1 MSNDILIHDIP
12 YLTNPTTF
20 INTDY
25 FCEEAKRFVKY
36 NTYCDAPEGTY
47 EYQEYWD
54 EQDRRCREGY
64 TVGGIRIT
72 GEHYAYLNFGRI
84 KITEGEGKK
93 ARKYEGFPRFLD
105 MDYYY
110 YHELE
115 KAKLNKEGIIVAK
128 SRRKGFE
135 QPNSELV
142 LTPFGFKPMG
152 TLKPNDLVMNPDGY
166 PTRILEVY
174 PQGKKDVYELEL
186 RDGRKVKCGLE
197 HLWEI
202 IDQRGKKRI
211 VNTKFFLDKKLK
223 RNKGNKCY
231 YAYFIENCK
240 PLNFYDLPLPIDPY
254 LLGVL
259 IGDGSL
265 TKSSLEFSSNDEQ
278 LVNIVKDILKS
289 RYNVNKTTTP
299 FKYSITVK
307 DGGPGTPN
315 NLLRFIQNLK
325 LNVKSYDKFIPEI
338 YKKGSYDTRLELL
351 KGLMDTD
358 GTSSPNGTCRFTSSS
373 ETLANDVVDICRS
386 LGLRATKSKS
396 SNGRKL
402 MNFPNNKQSIVRDSW
417 VVNIITDYEI
427 FKLDRKNKNIK
438 KRKYNHN
445 KVAITSVKKLD
456 YQEESSCILVEN
468 PNHLYITRDYIVT
481 HNSYKGAFNTVYEY
495 NWYRNSFSI
504 IAAFL
509 AEYSQTT
516 MNMALDM
523 INFIN
528 TNTDW
533 AKRKLIDTRQY
544 IKSGFKEKINGIEVE
559 SGFKSEIMTMSFK
572 DNPFKSIGK
581 SASVM
586 LFEEAGK
593 WTGLIESYMLSKP
606 LFSDGEIMIGI
617 PIIYGTGGDME
628 GGTQDFADM
637 FYNPSSY
644 GLRAY
649 ENIWDENAIG
659 SCGWFV
665 DDSWYKPPYVDKDG
679 NSDRAKAKESL
690 LLKREIVKKS
700 GNKRAYEKE
709 ITQQPLSPAE
719 AFLRTSGNRF
729 PLADLQIILSQVE
742 GSERIQNTNYIG
754 DIVFNPNSL
763 KYEWKPNPN
772 LNPLK
777 EFPLTKDQ
785 DSEGCVVIYEM
796 PYEDEEGN
804 VPFGRYLAGT
814 DPYDHDQ
821 SGTTSL
827 GSTIII
833 DKITNRIVAEYTA
846 RPKTANEYYEILR
859 RLLHFYNAR
868 CLYENEKKGLFQYL
882 EGKNE
887 TYLLLDQ
894 PAYIK
899 DVIQNS
905 KVERGKGMHMNKSLK
920 DHGEDLI
927 IMWLLEDY
935 DSSNGIKNMHKI
947 RCIPLLKELI
957 AYNPEGNF
965 DRVMSLMMCM
975 YHIQEVKKV
984 KIEEAN
990 DKNDILN
997 SDFWNRKLFTKR
1009 KNKLW

>member
-36 NTYCDAPEGTY
+36 GTYCDAPEGTY

-128 SRRKGFE
+128 SRRKGF
-135 QPNSELV
+135 
-142 LTPFGFKPMG
+142 
-152 TLKPNDLVMNPDGY
+152 
-166 PTRILEVY
+166 
-174 PQGKKDVYELEL
+174 
-186 RDGRKVKCGLE
+186 
-197 HLWEI
+197 
-202 IDQRGKKRI
+202 
-211 VNTKFFLDKKLK
+211 
-223 RNKGNKCY
+223 
-231 YAYFIENCK
+231 
-240 PLNFYDLPLPIDPY
+240 
-254 LLGVL
+254 
-259 IGDGSL
+259 
-265 TKSSLEFSSNDEQ
+265 
-278 LVNIVKDILKS
+278 
-289 RYNVNKTTTP
+289 
-299 FKYSITVK
+299 
-307 DGGPGTPN
+307 
-315 NLLRFIQNLK
+315 
-325 LNVKSYDKFIPEI
+325 
-338 YKKGSYDTRLELL
+338 
-351 KGLMDTD
+351 
-358 GTSSPNGTCRFTSSS
+358 
-373 ETLANDVVDICRS
+373 
-386 LGLRATKSKS
+386 
-396 SNGRKL
+396 
-402 MNFPNNKQSIVRDSW
+402 
-417 VVNIITDYEI
+417 
-427 FKLDRKNKNIK
+427 
-438 KRKYNHN
+438 
-445 KVAITSVKKLD
+445 
-456 YQEESSCILVEN
+456 
-468 PNHLYITRDYIVT
+468 
-481 HNSYKGAFNTVYEY
+481 SYKGAFNTVYEY

-516 MNMALDM
+516 MNMSLDM

-533 AKRKLIDTRQY
+533 AKRKLIDTRQH

-649 ENIWDENAIG
+649 QNIWDENAIG

-821 SGTTSL
+821 SSTTSL